1 MFKTVSKHINK
12 YLMFL
17 TFLVTRHDA
26 SKKKQLFSKRY
37 HHLVVNRSETTN
49 TRIAR
54 NVWPLIQ
61 QAARRYEL
69 LEASNILITCW
80 IAYHTRGTEEELI
93 FSC

>member
-1 MFKTVSKHINK
+1 
-12 YLMFL
+12 MFL

-69 LEASNILITCW
+69 LEASNILITC
-80 IAYHTRGTEEELI
+80 
-93 FSC
+93 